1 MNIQANLY
9 KTGGRYYF
17 QPRISSTAGLANS
30 TANLFNPKIRHSG
43 ECRNPDFTGNHLV
56 LKSAWRKPQLR
67 EAAAI
72 QDRTTLDLGGGIQPA
87 ALFKE

>member
-1 MNIQANLY
+1 VSGAASPTPDRAMNIQANLY

-43 ECRNPDFTGNHLV
+43 ECRNPDFT
-56 LKSAWRKPQLR
+56 
-67 EAAAI
+67 I
-72 QDRTTLDLGGGIQPA
+72 
-87 ALFKE
+87 